1 MKVRRRSP
9 DAVMWPRLVSQR
21 CQEIVVAVAVPLVLL
36 FGSELEIGVGPIDHS
51 LRNGLQPLARCCA
64 PLPQGSVFFFS
75 KKNFLLFLG
84 WGPNPTQGNQVHF
97 KKLFACAVRQV

>member
-51 LRNGLQPLARCCA
+51 LRNGLQPLARGYVSHSQRSA
-64 PLPQGSVFFFS
+64 IGFSVIKILRFS
-75 KKNFLLFLG
+75 GIGADLSQRNHG
-84 WGPNPTQGNQVHF
+84 HF
-97 KKLFACAVRQV
+97 EKLFACAVR